1 MDRKKNSK
9 LSEKIF
15 IVSYDTKGNL
25 DKSPLSE
32 GDIIGITK
40 DLKVFKTINDYDSII
55 GSIDLY
61 VEEGMDGLFTLFTVR
76 PYKNISIDYY
86 LLYHPI
92 LKNNNNLRVPK
103 YIIEDIWKKH
113 LEEIENEIYD
123 KYKNI
128 GIIEKAIKAYSDFE
142 IID

>member
-1 MDRKKNSK
+1 MDRKKNIK

-15 IVSYDTKGNL
+15 IVSYDTKGNS

-32 GDIIGITK
+32 GDILGITK
-40 DLKVFKTINDYDSII
+40 DLEVFKTINDYDSII

-61 VEEGMDGLFTLFTVR
+61 VEEGIDGVFTIR

-86 LLYHPI
+86 LLYYPI

-103 YIIEDIWKKH
+103 YIIEDIWKKY
-113 LEEIENEIYD
+113 LEEIESEIYD

-128 GIIEKAIKAYSDFE
+128 GTIEKSIKAYPDFE

>member
-1 MDRKKNSK
+1 MDRKKHIK
-9 LSEKIF
+9 LSEGIF

-25 DKSPLSE
+25 AKSPLSE
-32 GDIIGITK
+32 GDILDITK
-40 DLKVFKTINDYDSII
+40 NTEVFKTINDYVSII

-61 VEEGMDGLFTLFTVR
+61 VEEGIDVPFSFT
-76 PYKNISIDYY
+76 PYKNISIEYY

-92 LKNNNNLRVPK
+92 LKNNDNLKVPK
-103 YIIEDIWKKH
+103 YIINDIWNNH
-113 LEEIENEIYD
+113 LKEIENGIYD

-128 GIIEKAIKAYSDFE
+128 GIIEKAIKIHPDFD

>member
-1 MDRKKNSK
+1 MDRKKNIK

-32 GDIIGITK
+32 GDILGITK

-61 VEEGMDGLFTLFTVR
+61 VEEGIDGLFTVR

-128 GIIEKAIKAYSDFE
+128 GIIEKSIKAYTDFE

>member
-1 MDRKKNSK
+1 MDRKKNIK

-32 GDIIGITK
+32 GDIIDITK

-61 VEEGMDGLFTLFTVR
+61 VEEGMDGLFGLFTVR

-123 KYKNI
+123 KYKNM
-128 GIIEKAIKAYSDFE
+128 GIIEKSIKAYPDFE